1 VSTRT
6 PPARAGAHNNL
17 TVRQQLDAA
26 REAEAMIAATQSSP
40 RMRALPFHTAELHTP
55 RLVLRPRIDPHA
67 ETRPEVTAVSDGG
80 EAGVAEPTTEQRAQ
94 AAQYLQWEAHEQVQA
109 HDEFA
114 VRRGRDKIERDG
126 DGLMFSVELAG
137 SDGQGRV
144 VGQVSVF
151 LKSVASAQMEIG
163 WVFHPAMHGRGYA
176 AEAVEA
182 LLRLCFET
190 LDAHR
195 VMVMLDPRNEASARL
210 CESLGMRREG
220 RLIEDAFADDSWR
233 DTSIHA
239 ILHREWAA
247 ITC

>member
-1 VSTRT
+1 MSIK
-6 PPARAGAHNNL
+6 ASSAHAGAHNTL
-17 TVRQQLDAA
+17 TARQQLEAA
-26 REAEAMIAATQSSP
+26 REAEAMLAATQSSP
-40 RMRALPFHTAELHTP
+40 RMRALPLRAAELRTP
-55 RLVLRPRIDPHA
+55 RLVLRPRVDPRSLPQGDT
-67 ETRPEVTAVSDGG
+67 TRSATSTG
-80 EAGVAEPTTEQRAQ
+80 EPTDEQRAE
-94 AAQYLQWEAHEQVQA
+94 AAQYLQWEAHDEAQA
-109 HDEFA
+109 LDEYA
-114 VRRGRDKIERDG
+114 ARRARDRLEVDG
-126 DGLMFSVELAG
+126 DGLTFTVELPNDDG
-137 SDGQGRV
+137 SGRV
-144 VGQVSVF
+144 IGQASIF
-151 LKSVASAQMEIG
+151 LASAASAQMEIG

-195 VMVMLDPRNEASARL
+195 VMVKLDPRNEASARL

-220 RLIEDAFADDSWR
+220 RMAENTFTDDAWR